1 MKCVRPKLIPKPGL
15 PDRPMAHIPG
25 TDKTYLSDFLVVPCG
40 KCFACTKARQDNF
53 ACRIRAEADKR
64 GKLSLVTLT
73 YNEDSLPL
81 VSTLW
86 QVDKSTGESVCISE
100 PDFVCYSRKEDF
112 FSWRKDMREL
122 KPSRFARFIDIPYG
136 FEDDDY
142 AYFMRIT
149 PSVCRRDVQL
159 WLKQCRIKFQRAGKN
174 LDFSYAIC
182 SEYGPRTC
190 RPHYHCV
197 FLGLDT
203 QDVEAFARLWT
214 FGYTDVRHVDRVN
227 PDGSD
232 GFSRVSDYIGKYI
245 SKGIFECDSVKCGAA
260 CNTRMMSSNGLCSA
274 IVDKF
279 RDYALAVDVIGARYN
294 PDTFFI
300 PDKKR
305 YLTRQELVSL
315 CSEVPKRLSIS
326 FDGKRYFAFPRILR
340 NKIFYVQKKSEEGNY
355 TYRRPSRLWKMVTDA
370 ISKQYADLHQR
381 EFDQFC
387 SHYPPGKLRE
397 AVAAFYDMQEASAKL
412 ADDIGKSRYQ
422 AKLSKSL
429 F

>member
-1 MKCVRPKLIPKPGL
+1 MKCVRPKIIPKPGL
-15 PDRPMAHIPG
+15 LDRPMAHIPG
-25 TDKTYLSDFLVVPCG
+25 TDKTYSSEFLVVPCG

-64 GKLSLVTLT
+64 CKLSLVTLT
-73 YNEDSLPL
+73 YNDDNLPL

-86 QVDKSTGESVCISE
+86 QVDKSTGESVRISE

-136 FEDDDY
+136 VEDDEY
-142 AYFMRIT
+142 SYFVRIT

-159 WLKQCRIKFQRAGKN
+159 WLKRCRIKFQRAGKN
-174 LDFSYAIC
+174 FDFSYAIC

-203 QDVEAFARLWT
+203 QDVETFARLWS

-260 CNTRMMSSNGLCSA
+260 FNTRMMSSKGLGSV
-274 IVDKF
+274 IVEKF
-279 RDYALAVDVIGARYN
+279 RDYAMAVDVIGARYN

-326 FDGKRYFAFPRILR
+326 FDGKRYFAFPRVLR
-340 NKIFYVQKKSEEGNY
+340 NKIFYVRKKSEEGNY

-381 EFDQFC
+381 EFEQFC
-387 SHYPPGKLRE
+387 AQYPPGQLRE
-397 AVAAFYDMQEASAKL
+397 AVAAFYDMQEVSAKL
-412 ADDIGKSRYQ
+412 ADDIGKSHYQ